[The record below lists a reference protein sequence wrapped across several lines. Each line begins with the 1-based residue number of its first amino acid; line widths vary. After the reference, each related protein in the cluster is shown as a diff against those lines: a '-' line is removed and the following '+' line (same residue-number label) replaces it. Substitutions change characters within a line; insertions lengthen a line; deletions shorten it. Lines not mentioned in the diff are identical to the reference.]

1 MVAKSEKIQL
11 KLRVLPKKPGVYK
24 FLDKGGR
31 MLYVGK
37 AKDLKSR
44 VSSYFGKNPAS
55 GKTRVLVKQ
64 IEDIE
69 YIVVATEFDAL
80 LLENSLIKQWQP
92 KYNIQLKDDKTY
104 PWICI
109 KKEPFPRVF
118 TTRRM
123 IKDGSKYFG
132 PYPSVRMVNTLLSL
146 IRDLYPLR
154 TCALDLSPKKI
165 AEAKHKVCLEYHI
178 GNCKGGCVGLESEE
192 TYDQYIRHVEHIIK
206 GNLKQVIRSLKT
218 IMHEN
223 AAALKFEEAQLI
235 KSKIETI
242 ERYKAKSTVVSP
254 SIHKVDVITVRQDQ
268 KSAFIN
274 YLVICNGAII
284 HGYTVEVQ
292 KKLDENEQDI
302 IAYVLPEL
310 RVRFKSDSE
319 LVLLEK
325 NMEVKLSGIRFFVP
339 RRGDKKALID
349 LSVRNT
355 KFYRLEKMKQDKIT
369 RTQIPS
375 KRILEQMK
383 LDFRLEQSPVHIEC
397 FDNSNLQGSNA
408 VAACVVFKN
417 AKPSKKDYRHFT
429 IKTVQGSDDFA
440 SMAEVVKRR
449 YKRLLDEKEPLPQL
463 VVVDG
468 GKGQLSAAVG
478 ALEELNLVGT
488 IAIVG
493 IAKRLEEI
501 FFPDDPVPLYLD
513 KRSESLRLIQRLRNE
528 AHRFGVE
535 HHRNKRSRASLS
547 SELTKIKGIGPKT
560 QQQLMHEFKSI
571 SKIRNASL
579 EELRRVVGGA
589 KAKTIEGY
597 FS

>member
-1 MVAKSEKIQL
+1 MAKSEKIQL

-118 TTRRM
+118 TTRRT